1 MQGRRSIVRM
11 ANTKPQTPQRTRL
24 LRVDPGI
31 GWRIRRFLGSPGHVV
46 GALFAIGGIIMLNA
60 GLISGLLA
68 AGVIVGLYATGYFLA
83 SRPAITENI
92 GALPA
97 KDSDKIEAGLDQMLA
112 TIRKRVAADIYA
124 TVVSIRDAIVFTLD
138 HSGDMQT
145 DPDIYAVRQTAMT
158 YLPEALSKY
167 MSLPRAYAERQV
179 IENGKT
185 SHDVLLDQLR
195 LMETKVHE
203 VANSVIERSSQR
215 LVTHGRF
222 IADRFGESSLDANAE
237 ATPVAT
243 PQAMPAPPQA
253 VPAPTHVVEQEREK
267 VRVV

>member
-1 MQGRRSIVRM
+1 M
-11 ANTKPQTPQRTRL
+11 ASTPQEAPQRARL

-46 GALFAIGGIIMLNA
+46 GALFAIGGIILLNA

-97 KDSDKIEAGLDQMLA
+97 KDSDRIAAGLDQMLA
-112 TIRKRVAADIYA
+112 TIRKRVAPDIYA
-124 TVVSIRDAIVFTLD
+124 TVVSIRDAIAYTLD
-138 HSGDMQT
+138 HTGDMQT
-145 DPDIYAVRQTAMT
+145 DPDIYAVRQTALT

-167 MSLPRAYAERQV
+167 MSLPRAYAERQMV
-179 IENGKT
+179 EGNKT
-185 SHDVLLDQLR
+185 AHDILLDQLR

-203 VANSVIERSSQR
+203 VADSVIERSSQR

-222 IADRFGESSLDANAE
+222 IADRFGESALDAQVDQVADE
-237 ATPVAT
+237 VAARIAQPVNQKLAQPT
-243 PQAMPAPPQA
+243 AAA
-253 VPAPTHVVEQEREK
+253 VRESEREK

>member
-1 MQGRRSIVRM
+1 M
-11 ANTKPQTPQRTRL
+11 ASTPQQTPQRTRL

-60 GLISGLLA
+60 GLISGVLA
-68 AGVIVGLYATGYFLA
+68 AGVIVGLYAIGYFFA
-83 SRPAITENI
+83 SRPTITETI

-112 TIRKRVAADIYA
+112 TIRKRVAPDIYA

-138 HSGDMQT
+138 HTGDMQT

-167 MSLPRAYAERQV
+167 VSLPRSYAERKV
-179 IENGKT
+179 VANGKT
-185 SHDVLLDQLR
+185 SHDILLDQLR

-203 VANSVIERSSQR
+203 VADTVIERTSQR

-222 IADRFGESSLDANAE
+222 IADRFGESALDADVEKVAPE
-237 ATPVAT
+237 VVTAAAAPVA
-243 PQAMPAPPQA
+243 AP
-253 VPAPTHVVEQEREK
+253 VRESEREREK

>member
-1 MQGRRSIVRM
+1 M
-11 ANTKPQTPQRTRL
+11 
-24 LRVDPGI
+24 DPGI

-46 GALFAIGGIIMLNA
+46 GALLGIVGILLLDA
-60 GLISGLLA
+60 GLIHGLVA
-68 AGVIVGLYATGYFLA
+68 VGVIVGLYAIGYFLA

-112 TIRKRVAADIYA
+112 TIRRRVTPDIYEV
-124 TVVSIRDAIVFTLD
+124 TVSIRDAIAYTLD

-167 MSLPRAYAERQV
+167 ISLPRGYAERQ
-179 IENGKT
+179 ILDNGKT

-195 LMETKVHE
+195 LMETKAHE
-203 VANSVIERSSQR
+203 VADAVIERSSQR

-222 IADRFGESSLDANAE
+222 IADRFGDSSRGGPLTGCGTVAAVVSKPASTPAAAS
-237 ATPVAT
+237 ATQPV
-243 PQAMPAPPQA
+243 Q
-253 VPAPTHVVEQEREK
+253 ELEREREK
-267 VRVV
+267 VGVV